1 MHGCSILL
9 PSDYNLDRA
18 RQERAKAEACGCET
32 RRRGHLELA
41 AIFEARAG
49 AFERILLAD

>member
-41 AIFEARAG
+41 AIFEARAS